1 MTLIDLTNALKSLL
15 VYADPE
21 IDVRSA
27 YDYSAE
33 DPRHSKTVIVRA
45 TNARTITPG
54 IGDAFV
60 TVEILGMTF
69 VSEDYDRAQLNAICT
84 ATQSLVNG
92 WTMAQITAAI
102 NRDNVTA
109 DGLIDQQIS
118 AIDAEDS
125 YVFNLTFTLAIQ
137 NFNS

>member
-1 MTLIDLTNALKSLL
+1 MTLIDLTNALKNLL

-27 YDYSAE
+27 YEYNAD

-45 TNARTITPG
+45 TNARTMTPG

-60 TVEILGMTF
+60 TVEILGFTF
-69 VSEDYDRAQLNAICT
+69 VSEDYGRAQLNAICA
-84 ATQSLVNG
+84 ATQTLVNG
-92 WTMAQITAAI
+92 WTMAQLTAAI
-102 NRDNVTA
+102 NRDNITV
-109 DGLIDQQIS
+109 DGLIDLQVS

-137 NFNS
+137 NFNE

>member
-1 MTLIDLTNALKSLL
+1 MTLTDLNNALISLL
-15 VYADPE
+15 TYEDTG

-69 VSEDYDRAQLNAICT
+69 VSEDYNRAQLNAIF
-84 ATQSLVNG
+84 AETQQIVAG
-92 WTMAQITAAI
+92 WTMAQLTASI
-102 NRDNVTA
+102 NRDNVTV
-109 DGLIDQQIS
+109 DGLFDVS
-118 AIDAEDS
+118 VSSIDAEDS
-125 YVFNLTFTLAIQ
+125 YAFNLTFTLAIQ
-137 NFNS
+137 NFNE